1 MRQIINHF
9 TDDDL
14 YKFTMCCAVI
24 DNFPRARVKYAFTDR
39 DDTVYPAGFAQALE
53 EQILM
58 LESVIIT
65 DEEIDFM
72 KRRCRFIPSWFYTYL
87 KGFRFDH
94 RWVRVRQDGQGHLHL
109 DIEGCWS
116 ETILLEVKLLAIIS
130 ELYYM
135 MTGADRCFDYR
146 AYYDKTAEKGR
157 RLLQDYDAVMDK
169 VAEHAAGLPIR
180 RRIPPYPP

>member
-135 MTGADRCFDYR
+135 MTGATGASTIGPITTRPPKR
-146 AYYDKTAEKGR
+146 AGGCWMPGAYS
-157 RLLQDYDAVMDK
+157 VIS
-169 VAEHAAGLPIR
+169 EHAAGLPIR